1 MAKVNALAVM
11 PSWNARRYVFA
22 LESETAKTWELE
34 LPARIATALYYPA
47 MLVLTNAIVEV
58 FVLPASLLVCCTNPI
73 ELPGGRF
80 EREKFAEV
88 PTPATDAVTLYGPPA
103 VLLAVK
109 IAARATPCALV
120 VAVFTP
126 LANVPLAP
134 LVGAVKVTVTPF
146 TGLFDASLT
155 VACSCVANSV
165 LRVALWA
172 VPAVPVVLAGAP
184 AGAA

>member
-1 MAKVNALAVM
+1 LKC
-11 PSWNARRYVFA
+11 
-22 LESETAKTWELE
+22 
-34 LPARIATALYYPA
+34 
-47 MLVLTNAIVEV
+47 
-58 FVLPASLLVCCTNPI
+58 FVVPASLLVCCTNPI
-73 ELPGGRF
+73 ELLGRF

-134 LVGAVKVTVTPF
+134 LVGA
-146 TGLFDASLT
+146 
-155 VACSCVANSV
+155 
-165 LRVALWA
+165 
-172 VPAVPVVLAGAP
+172 
-184 AGAA
+184 